1 MALPATHNLEMYR
14 GDDFEVT
21 FGLVE
26 VGGRV
31 VDDLVLTS
39 GSTSA
44 TSATAGF
51 VSADVGK
58 KIVTHNEAGITDTC
72 TISSVSSAT
81 TVTLSQS
88 ATSSGDFAASIR
100 ALDCS
105 AYSAPAADI
114 RATADG
120 SEVETFTFDSARSDV
135 GVFVMSMTD
144 TETAA
149 LSAGVYVWDWQ
160 ITDADSK
167 VRTLLRGSCTIVAD
181 VTR

>member
-1 MALPATHNLEMYR
+1 MALPASYDLELYR
-14 GDDFEVT
+14 GDDFDIT

-44 TSATAGF
+44 TSATASF

-58 KIVTHNEAGITDTC
+58 KIVTHNEVGITDSC
-72 TISSVSSAT
+72 TISSVSSSSV
-81 TVTLSQS
+81 VTLSQS
-88 ATSSGDFAASIR
+88 ATSSGNFAASIR

-105 AYSAPAADI
+105 AYTSPAADI
-114 RATADG
+114 RPTADG
-120 SEVETFTFDSARSDV
+120 SETETFTFDSTRSDV
-135 GVFVMSMTD
+135 GIFVMSMTD

-149 LSAGVYVWDWQ
+149 LSAGSYVWDWQ

-167 VRTLLRGSCTIVAD
+167 VRTLLRGACTIVAD